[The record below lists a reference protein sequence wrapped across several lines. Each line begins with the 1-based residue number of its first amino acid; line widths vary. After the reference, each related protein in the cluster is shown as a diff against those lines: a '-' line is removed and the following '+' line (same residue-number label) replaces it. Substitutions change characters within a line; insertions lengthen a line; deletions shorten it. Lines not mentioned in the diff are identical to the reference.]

1 MLTHNVSYTEAR
13 GCGML
18 KMLLSLFLMLFLHFH
33 ENKIKTFWMLPGAI
47 SVEILKQ

>member
-1 MLTHNVSYTEAR
+1 MFRLTVSHR
-13 GCGML
+13 GKGVWDA
-18 KMLLSLFLMLFLHFH
+18 KDVAAYLMLFLHFH